1 MKRIYFNKIMKGV
14 AAAAVLFGA
23 ASCSDD
29 LDYELFTKYTYLMN
43 NGWQENIEMEINED
57 NTVDLPVYFG
67 VNGTT
72 GNNKDISLTLAV
84 DEDTLADY
92 NFDKNKYDEESY
104 YLLLP
109 EDCYAFD
116 KTVYTIPAGSL
127 NAGGV
132 CKIDL
137 NKLREHNIYAEYVL
151 PIKIATSEGEP
162 VGPSKYTKAL
172 YFLNLKNEY
181 SGIYSG
187 NGNMKQIGTSY
198 TTQATGKQLYAISR
212 KECYLYAGNVDR
224 TTTGRSSFILNL
236 HFNDDGTIKLTA
248 LNDAIE
254 LKEISGTYNF
264 KFYENTSDTRKLV
277 MMTTLYL
284 KYEYKDITITDR
296 DVRYS
301 YEATLTK
308 SEDVFK
314 SDYPDASIE
323 VED

>member
-1 MKRIYFNKIMKGV
+1 M
-14 AAAAVLFGA
+14 
-23 ASCSDD
+23 
-29 LDYELFTKYTYLMN
+29 
-43 NGWQENIEMEINED
+43 
-57 NTVDLPVYFG
+57 
-67 VNGTT
+67 
-72 GNNKDISLTLAV
+72 
-84 DEDTLADY
+84 
-92 NFDKNKYDEESY
+92 
-104 YLLLP
+104 
-109 EDCYAFD
+109 
-116 KTVYTIPAGSL
+116 
-127 NAGGV
+127 
-132 CKIDL
+132 
-137 NKLREHNIYAEYVL
+137 L

-264 KFYENTSDTRKLV
+264 KFYENTSDTRKLI